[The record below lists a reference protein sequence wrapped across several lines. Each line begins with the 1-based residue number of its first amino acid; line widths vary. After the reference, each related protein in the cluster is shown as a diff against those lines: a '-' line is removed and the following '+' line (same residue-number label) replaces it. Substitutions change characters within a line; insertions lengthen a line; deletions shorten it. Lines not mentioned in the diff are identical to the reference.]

1 MALSSAQ
8 KAALVRRLQAG
19 KAAHHGKKKTI
30 KKPMTKK
37 KGSSKGFAPPWLQ
50 PGKEPSGATDPVPPD
65 VQAKLAKKYG

>member
-1 MALSSAQ
+1 MALSPAQ

-19 KAAHHGKKKTI
+19 KAGHGKKK
-30 KKPMTKK
+30 KKMVAKK
-37 KGSSKGFAPPWLQ
+37 KGSGKGFAPPWLQ